1 MFLILS
7 ELSPLLTLGFVCHE
21 LRSGERQ
28 MQHAIHKCTQVSAA
42 IILQTFFFNLSDT
55 RICCY
60 PKLKLQYRVCC
71 TAYGRTPQL
80 YRRRLAKKQRA
91 DKTHNRQICRQCTQ
105 CLDNVHSL
113 VISFTQPEKTNL
125 KSVTIYRLKFTGI
138 YAVFA
143 TQAECSGY
151 IVCNLTK
158 YLRPNTYSI
167 ISDLSAT

>member
-28 MQHAIHKCTQVSAA
+28 MQHVIHKCIAHH

-55 RICCY
+55 LICCY

-113 VISFTQPEKTNL
+113 VISFTLPEKTNL

-138 YAVFA
+138 YALCLQHKQSAVH
-143 TQAECSGY
+143 
-151 IVCNLTK
+151 
-158 YLRPNTYSI
+158 
-167 ISDLSAT
+167 ISLAI